1 MSSSELALESVAESL
16 ALGLAPESPQPL
28 PLTANSSRC
37 TSPLS
42 PASDRNHRSPPSS
55 ADEDGEEGDDD
66 EEEEEEEGVTLNLS
80 APSKSSISNLASFFT
95 SMKNGNSPTSMPSP
109 VTLTTTTAMKPSGGL
124 SSQLSNNNHP
134 SFREHDPIEMNGSA
148 SSVDEES
155 ITTLNLSLPSKSPTN
170 LSTGKGAG
178 FTSMKLPAS
187 FSSPPMGSPLMAS
200 SFRDHEPSGLSRPS
214 QKFKGAS
221 SNVHSRG
228 KSKHATASGS
238 APGSQLSYAAD
249 YGAIPNPQSPDF
261 VQLLLEYRQVLLD
274 MLAKSIM
281 LNDGEGGSSDPSS
294 KSVTIPLKCQCG
306 FNSKLSNQIT
316 RSSTYVHQ
324 LELRFRS
331 LMEVSRANESK
342 YTPKRPWFINA
353 AHLGSPLAPMMQG
366 QGQGQPQQGGKSSLL
381 DKKSVAA
388 AAQQFAARQSAS
400 NAAMAAKQM
409 SLFRSG
415 NSSINSSINGD
426 DEDVD
431 SDEDDVNNDRHLTGN
446 LNVASFSTNGSLE
459 EAMNVGSNGGAS
471 GAGKTILEGY
481 LESMKAHLPP
491 PSEDGSD
498 DEDKDLDQDCDDD
511 FDGTAGEDDPH
522 RGLHAV

>member
-16 ALGLAPESPQPL
+16 ALGIAPESPQPL

-66 EEEEEEEGVTLNLS
+66 EEEEEEEEGVTLNLS
-80 APSKSSISNLASFFT
+80 APSKSSMSNLASFLT
-95 SMKNGNSPTSMPSP
+95 SMKNGNSPTSTPPP
-109 VTLTTTTAMKPSGGL
+109 VTMTTTTGIKPSGGL
-124 SSQLSNNNHP
+124 SSQLSSNNHT
-134 SFREHDPIEMNGSA
+134 SFREHDSLEMNGSA

-170 LSTGKGAG
+170 LSTGKGGGG

-187 FSSPPMGSPLMAS
+187 FSSSPMGSNLMAP

-214 QKFKGAS
+214 QKFKSAS

-228 KSKHATASGS
+228 KSKHATGSGS
-238 APGSQLSYAAD
+238 AAGSQLSYAAD

-281 LNDGEGGSSDPSS
+281 LNDGEGGNSDPAG

-366 QGQGQPQQGGKSSLL
+366 QSQQGGKSSLL

-388 AAQQFAARQSAS
+388 AAQQLARQSAS
-400 NAAMAAKQM
+400 NAVMAAKQM

-415 NSSINSSINGD
+415 NSSINSSMNGD

-459 EAMNVGSNGGAS
+459 EAMNVGSNGGGAS

-481 LESMKAHLPP
+481 LESMKSHLP

-498 DEDKDLDQDCDDD
+498 DEDKDPDQDCDDD